1 MNLYLVDSAVHFASL
16 VHWIAIYLLDST
28 ICMLYDWALIHIGV
42 YSYSHDNYY
51 LKHQFD
57 QLLFVVLI

>member
-1 MNLYLVDSAVHFASL
+1 MDSAVHFASL

-28 ICMLYDWALIHIGV
+28 ICMLYDGALIHIGV

-57 QLLFVVLI
+57 